1 MSGINKVILIGRL
14 GAEPETA
21 ETKNGLGCKFS
32 LATSESWN
40 DKKTGQKVE
49 KTEWHKIV
57 IYGRLAEVAA
67 QYLHKGHQVYLEGKL
82 ETLEYL
88 DKAGQKKWTTRVV
101 LSAFNSKLEM
111 LDNKNFQDQNA
122 EVTRVSSISQDSTH
136 LTDRGSDGQT
146 ITPVAADEFEDEI
159 PF

>member
-32 LATSESWN
+32 LATSESWT
-40 DKKTGQKVE
+40 DKQGQKQE
-49 KTEWHKIV
+49 KTEWHNIV
-57 IYGRLAEVAA
+57 IWGRLAEVAA
-67 QYLHKGHQVYLEGKL
+67 QYLHKGSQVYLEGKL
-82 ETLEYL
+82 ETTKYNEKYY
-88 DKAGQKKWTTRVV
+88 TRVV
-101 LSAFNSKLEM
+101 LNAYGSKLEM
-111 LDNKNFQDQNA
+111 LDSKNSE
-122 EVTRVSSISQDSTH
+122 EVPVPKAARSPQVDSNH

-146 ITPVAADEFEDEI
+146 ITPVAKDDFEDEI

>member
-82 ETLEYL
+82 ETLSFL
-88 DKAGQKKWTTRVV
+88 
-101 LSAFNSKLEM
+101 
-111 LDNKNFQDQNA
+111 
-122 EVTRVSSISQDSTH
+122 
-136 LTDRGSDGQT
+136 
-146 ITPVAADEFEDEI
+146 
-159 PF
+159 

>member
-32 LATSESWN
+32 LATSESWT
-40 DKKTGQKVE
+40 DKKTGQKQE

-57 IYGRLAEVAA
+57 IYGRLAEIAA
-67 QYLHKGHQVYLEGKL
+67 QYLHKGSQVYLEGKL
-82 ETLEYL
+82 ETVEYL
-88 DKAGQKKWTTRVV
+88 DKANQKKWTTRVV
-101 LSAFNSKLEM
+101 LNAFNSKLEM
-111 LDNKNFQDQNA
+111 LDNKN
-122 EVTRVSSISQDSTH
+122 SQEQSNPVPPTTPPPVKEH
-136 LTDRGSDGQT
+136 TP
-146 ITPVAADEFEDEI
+146 IEPVAKDEFEDEI

>member
-32 LATSESWN
+32 LATSESWT
-40 DKKTGQKVE
+40 DKKTGQKQE

-57 IYGRLAEVAA
+57 IYGRLAEIAA
-67 QYLHKGHQVYLEGKL
+67 QYLHKGSQVYLEGKL
-82 ETLEYL
+82 ETVEYL
-88 DKAGQKKWTTRVV
+88 DKANQKKWTTRVV
-101 LSAFNSKLEM
+101 LNAFNSKLEM
-111 LDNKNFQDQNA
+111 LDNKN
-122 EVTRVSSISQDSTH
+122 SQEQSNPVPPTTPPPVKEH
-136 LTDRGSDGQT
+136 TP
-146 ITPVAADEFEDEI
+146 IEPVAKDEFEDDI

>member
-32 LATSESWN
+32 LATSESWT
-40 DKKTGQKVE
+40 DKNTGQKQE
-49 KTEWHKIV
+49 KTEWHNIV
-57 IYGRLAEVAA
+57 IWGRLAEVAA
-67 QYLHKGHQVYLEGKL
+67 QYLHKGSQVYLEGKL
-82 ETLEYL
+82 ETTKYNEKYY
-88 DKAGQKKWTTRVV
+88 TRVV
-101 LSAFNSKLEM
+101 LHAYGSKLEM
-111 LDNKNFQDQNA
+111 LDSRNSE
-122 EVTRVSSISQDSTH
+122 EVPVPKAARSPQVDSNH

-146 ITPVAADEFEDEI
+146 ITPVAKDDFEDDI

>member
-32 LATSESWN
+32 LATSESWT

-57 IYGRLAEVAA
+57 IYGRLAEIAA

-82 ETLEYL
+82 DTVEYL
-88 DKAGQKKWTTRVV
+88 DKTGQKKWTTRVV
-101 LSAFNSKLEM
+101 LNGFNSKLEM
-111 LDNKNFQDQNA
+111 LDNKNSQDQND
-122 EVTRVSSISQDSTH
+122 EVIRVSSISQDSTH

-146 ITPVAADEFEDEI
+146 ITPVEKDDFEDNI